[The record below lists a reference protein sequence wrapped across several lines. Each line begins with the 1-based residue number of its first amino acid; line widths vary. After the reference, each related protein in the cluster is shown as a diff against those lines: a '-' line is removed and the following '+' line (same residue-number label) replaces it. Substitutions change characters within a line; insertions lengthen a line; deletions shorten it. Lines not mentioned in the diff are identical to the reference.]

1 MPVRS
6 PTANDE
12 HFYEAAAEELLENP
26 RNGLLIKC
34 AIEAEG
40 DSKRAQLLYIK
51 YRVDELQDEYEREQ
65 QMQRAEIRR
74 QEDEIRLR
82 RLQEQRAKEA
92 EVVEQEKSALQ
103 SFVEKFEGLKHLTES
118 ERVNLF
124 NKNREQEMSDDDIA
138 EFLQKTLF
146 REKAKIA
153 LLFSTVVVIIIVT
166 LINL

>member
-1 MPVRS
+1 MPVTS
-6 PTANDE
+6 PRGNDE
-12 HFYEAAAEELLENP
+12 HFYEAAAEELLESP

-40 DSKRAQLLYIK
+40 DSKHAQLLYIR
-51 YRVDELQDEYEREQ
+51 YRVEELQEEYEREQ
-65 QMQRAEIRR
+65 QLQRAEIRR

-92 EVVEQEKSALQ
+92 EVAEQEKSAMQ
-103 SFVEKFEGLKHLTES
+103 GFIEKFEGLKHLTES
-118 ERVNLF
+118 ERLNLF
-124 NKNREQEMSDDDIA
+124 QKNRDQEMSDSDIS
-138 EFLQKTLF
+138 EFLKKTLF

-166 LINL
+166 LFNL